1 MNTPD
6 LSIVIVNW
14 NTRDLLRQC
23 LASLA
28 SAVGDLDYE
37 VLVMDN
43 DSVDGSLDMVTSGF
57 PGVAAENTGGNL
69 GFARAN
75 NLALPRTRGRHVLLL
90 NPDTIC
96 PAGSLAALVAAAARH
111 PGCGAVGPML
121 TEADGSPT
129 ISSGQFPRPRFHW
142 LRPLSVLP
150 LDRRWRTY
158 ASFTYVPEHGDPD
171 RLVDYVAG
179 ACMLIPRDSLEAVGL
194 LDEQFFLYFEET
206 DWCLRAWRLERP
218 IVLVPSVAVVHLE
231 GRAAE
236 LVSRFSLAQLQQS
249 YRQFLLKNHGPRAVM
264 HARVAQAWEKGWQW
278 LWHTV
283 LAWQP
288 RHRTLAARYGFELG
302 LQLRHDIAPLP
313 PTRAGGD

>member
-1 MNTPD
+1 MSNPD

-23 LASLA
+23 LSSLTD
-28 SAVGDLDYE
+28 AVGDLDHE

-43 DSVDGSLDMVTSGF
+43 DSADGSLAMVASEF
-57 PGVAAENTGGNL
+57 PAVAAENSGGNL

-121 TEADGSPT
+121 TESDGTPT
-129 ISSGQFPRPRFHW
+129 ISSGHFPRPRFHW

-150 LDRRWRTY
+150 LDRRSRTY
-158 ASFTYVPEHGDPD
+158 ISFTDVPEHGGPD
-171 RLVDYVAG
+171 RPVDYVAG

-206 DWCLRAWRLERP
+206 DWCLRAWRMGRP

-249 YRQFLLKNHGPRAVM
+249 YRQFLIKNGGPGAVR
-264 HARVAQAWEKGWQW
+264 HARIAQVWEKGWQW
-278 LWHTV
+278 LRHAMV
-283 LAWQP
+283 AWQP
-288 RHRTLAARYGFELG
+288 RHRALAARYGFELG
-302 LQLRHDIAPLP
+302 LQLRRDIAPLP